1 MFAWIDA
8 LGDIMEVNKENWAQE
23 SLDVI
28 VSGQPD
34 YKSGSTFHKSICAIQ
49 VHHSCKCCL
58 ATHIFRVLYSLLNS
72 SWGDSWWS
80 IKLECLKKCRKHVW
94 VEGGAHGLREVC
106 MCVCVH
112 THMQAWNSLVL

>member
-34 YKSGSTFHKSICAIQ
+34 
-49 VHHSCKCCL
+49 
-58 ATHIFRVLYSLLNS
+58 
-72 SWGDSWWS
+72 
-80 IKLECLKKCRKHVW
+80 
-94 VEGGAHGLREVC
+94 
-106 MCVCVH
+106 
-112 THMQAWNSLVL
+112 